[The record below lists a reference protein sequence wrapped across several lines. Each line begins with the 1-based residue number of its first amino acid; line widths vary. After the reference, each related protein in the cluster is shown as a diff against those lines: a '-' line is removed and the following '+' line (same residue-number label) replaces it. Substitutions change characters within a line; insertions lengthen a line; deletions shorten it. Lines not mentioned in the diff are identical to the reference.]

1 MSIEQR
7 MRNLSFNLYK
17 NGNIAGALALLG
29 ETECFV
35 QASGEAQASL
45 LASEQ
50 DQTA

>member
-29 ETECFV
+29 EALELGTKQE
-35 QASGEAQASL
+35 
-45 LASEQ
+45 
-50 DQTA
+50 QTA